1 MNTQR
6 KYQYSVTEYIQ
17 LEKDTDTKHE
27 YHNGFL
33 YALAGGTMNHT
44 RLCSSSH
51 RLIMNGIVEK
61 GKKCEALTSEAKVY
75 ISSKNSYVYPDTVV
89 ICGAIETAT
98 DHKHAI
104 ANPTLIIEVLSKST
118 DKYDRS
124 EKFQLYRK
132 IPSLQ
137 EYVLIDQYQYK
148 VELFYRRSDS
158 DLWQISVLE
167 DLDDFIIF
175 QSIDVQIS
183 MRDLYARVEI
193 ESEN

>member
-6 KYQYSVTEYIQ
+6 KYQYSVAEYIQ

-27 YHNGFL
+27 YHNGSL
-33 YALAGGTMNHT
+33 YALAGGTLNHS
-44 RLCSSSH
+44 RLSIASQA
-51 RLIMNGIVEK
+51 LIS
-61 GKKCEALTSEAKVY
+61 GKLKSGNKNCEVLNNDVKVY

-98 DHKHAI
+98 DHKYAI

-158 DLWQISVLE
+158 DLWQISVVE
-167 DLDDFIIF
+167 DLDDFITF
-175 QSIDVQIS
+175 QSIDIQIS

-193 ESEN
+193 ESDN